1 MCPISTEFF
10 PTRKSF
16 EESQIKFSQIKL
28 KIPKLMIIKK
38 IVTQGFEINILFNF
52 TQFLKIQITFMRT
65 KNEA

>member
-1 MCPISTEFF
+1 
-10 PTRKSF
+10 
-16 EESQIKFSQIKL
+16 
-28 KIPKLMIIKK
+28 MIIKK